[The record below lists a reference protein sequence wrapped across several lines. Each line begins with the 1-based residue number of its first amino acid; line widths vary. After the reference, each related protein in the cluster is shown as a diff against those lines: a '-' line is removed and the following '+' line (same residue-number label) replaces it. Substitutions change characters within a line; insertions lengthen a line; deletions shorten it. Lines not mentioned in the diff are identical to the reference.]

1 MAKVP
6 QPTTG
11 LASTIETGT
20 SHGRSVRAATTT
32 TTSASGKRTTRGK
45 GMASGVR

>member
-1 MAKVP
+1 MANVP

-20 SHGRSVRAATTT
+20 SQGRSVRAATTT
-32 TTSASGKRTTRGK
+32 TTRARGNRTVRGN
-45 GMASGVR
+45 GTAAGDR